1 MIKKHFIS
9 VKFVEPMIMNINH
22 VHIIDHTK
30 IQVIHRLIKKHSK
43 NGIITEIQNSTMFK
57 MMKIMDKYINM
68 VEVVMIIIIIM
79 IGEVEDTEI
88 MMKENIIQTDHDQIQ
103 ETQEDI
109 MADQVQENRIEITAE
124 EGTMTG
130 QVQEEDTNIEAVEEI
145 INMITDQGIEIIQQV
160 EVQVEDT
167 EATVEKEEEI
177 ECM

>member
-1 MIKKHFIS
+1 
-9 VKFVEPMIMNINH
+9 
-22 VHIIDHTK
+22 
-30 IQVIHRLIKKHSK
+30 
-43 NGIITEIQNSTMFK
+43 
-57 MMKIMDKYINM
+57 
-68 VEVVMIIIIIM
+68 
-79 IGEVEDTEI
+79 
-88 MMKENIIQTDHDQIQ
+88 MKENIIQTDHDQIQ

-109 MADQVQENRIEITAE
+109 MADQIQENRIEITAE